1 MPVLKKGIT
10 FSMKKQSVG
19 MQSNFLEKKMD
30 EIKDSVLNRVLIVI
44 MFVMLLGITISLLRV
59 SQTGFKINYGV
70 QIILAVIIFLLY
82 VFHRKLSTVAKGAIF
97 LGTML
102 VLALSGLLSFG
113 LYGFGYAY
121 FIPASAIAFVYFN
134 RQTGWFIT
142 LSGLVIILVVAVLFN
157 KGIMNFSPEKDD
169 YMESLPMWLNMI
181 ITVCL
186 ISTVITMFWNNLFKL
201 LTNTFTHIKN
211 QQNDIVS
218 MNEQLIIARDKAQ
231 ESDRL
236 KSSFLANISHE
247 IRTPLNI
254 IIGFSD
260 MLAQTNDPQEKNE
273 FSQVVRHNSNVM
285 LKIVNDIVD
294 FSKIETNTLSL
305 NSIRFNIEEVV
316 KEVEKN
322 VLWKKPSAVVWECN
336 VLDRNIVADKD
347 RIHQILFNLTE
358 NAMKFTESGKVHL
371 QCLEEEGKLS
381 FHVVDTGIGIA
392 NEEQPRIFDR
402 FYKVDKFSPGA
413 GLGLSLSKSIANMMG
428 GDIVVYS
435 KQGEGSVFKFWIPVM
450 N

>member
-1 MPVLKKGIT
+1 
-10 FSMKKQSVG
+10 
-19 MQSNFLEKKMD
+19 MQSNLLEKKMD
-30 EIKDSVLNRVLIVI
+30 DIKDSVLNRVLIVI

-59 SQTGFKINYGV
+59 SQTGFKFNYGV
-70 QIILAVIIFLLY
+70 QILLAVVIFLLY
-82 VFHRKLSTVAKGAIF
+82 LFRRKMKTVVKGAVF

-121 FIPASAIAFVYFN
+121 FIPASAIAFVYFS
-134 RQTGWFIT
+134 RRTGWVIT
-142 LSGLVIILVVAVLFN
+142 LSGLAIILIVAVLFN
-157 KGIMNFSPEKDD
+157 KGVMNFSPQKAD

-186 ISTVITMFWNNLFKL
+186 ISTVITMFWSNLFKL
-201 LTNTFTHIKN
+201 LTNTFTHINN
-211 QQNDIVS
+211 QQNDIIK
-218 MNEQLIIARDKAQ
+218 MNEQLIVARDKAQ

-305 NSIRFNIEEVV
+305 NSSSFNVKEVV
-316 KEVEKN
+316 MEVEKN
-322 VLWKKPSAVVWECN
+322 VLWKKPPTVVWECD
-336 VLDRNIVADKD
+336 VLDKNIVADKD

-358 NAMKFTESGKVHL
+358 NAMKFTEAGKVQL
-371 QCLEEEGKLS
+371 KCSEKEGKLLFS
-381 FHVVDTGIGIA
+381 VIDSGIGIA
-392 NEEQPRIFDR
+392 HEEQPRIFDR

-413 GLGLSLSKSIANMMG
+413 GLGLSLSKSIATMMG
-428 GDIVVYS
+428 GDILVDS
-435 KQGEGSVFKFWIPVM
+435 KQGEGSVFEFWIPVM